1 VTRDAGPTPPSERI
15 VSLDALRGFALLG
28 ILVINVWVFAMPE
41 ATLLNPT
48 VYADGT
54 VYGEFSGANY
64 WAWFLGHVF
73 AQSKLIT
80 LFSALFGAGILL
92 FVESKE
98 EKGQPAVRLHYRRTA
113 VLIAIGLL
121 HAYLLWYGDIL
132 VAYGLTGLF
141 LITLRDLEAKQ
152 LAALGGVF
160 LLFIPAT
167 ELFAA
172 VSIGGDAIAAQW
184 APSEAALRQEVAT
197 YRSGW
202 LDQMSHRVSA
212 SFQRQTTGFVGA
224 SFWRVGGV
232 MLLGMALY
240 RWGALTGE
248 RSTGFYKRLVA
259 GGVVGLGVV
268 VAGVAYIEAN
278 DWSAGAALY
287 WRQFNYWGS
296 LLVAGGYLGIITL
309 YAKRRPEGPVTKIFA
324 AVGRTAF
331 TNYLLQTVLATSIF
345 YGHGLG
351 LFGSVT
357 RVEQYAIVLGIWI
370 VQVVLSVL
378 WLRYYRFGP
387 VEWLWRTL
395 TYGERQSLRNPE

>member
-1 VTRDAGPTPPSERI
+1 VTRDAGPTPPADRI

-28 ILVINVWVFAMPE
+28 ILVINIWVFAMPE
-41 ATLLNPT
+41 ASLLNPT
-48 VYADGT
+48 VYADGAA
-54 VYGEFSGANY
+54 YGDFTGANY
-64 WAWFLGHVF
+64 WAWFAGHVF
-73 AQSKLIT
+73 GQSKLIT

-98 EKGQPAVRLHYRRTA
+98 EKGQPVVRLHYRRTA

-132 VAYGLTGLF
+132 VAYGFSALF
-141 LITLRDLEAKQ
+141 LISLRDTDAKR

-160 LLFIPAT
+160 LLFVPAT

-202 LDQMSHRVSA
+202 LDQMSHRVDA
-212 SFQRQTTGFVGA
+212 SVQRQTVGFVGS
-224 SFWRVGGV
+224 SFWRIGGV

-240 RWGALTGE
+240 RRGALTGE
-248 RSTGFYKRLVA
+248 RSTRFYKRLVA
-259 GGVVGLGVV
+259 GGVAGVAIV

-278 DWSAGAALY
+278 DWSADAALY

-296 LLVAGGYLGIITL
+296 LLVAGGYLGLVML
-309 YAKRRPEGPVTKIFA
+309 YARRRPDGLVTRTFA

-331 TNYLLQTVLATSIF
+331 TNYLLQTVIATSVF

-357 RVEQYAIVLGIWI
+357 RVEQYA
-370 VQVVLSVL
+370 VVLAIWVFQVTLSVA
-378 WLRYYRFGP
+378 WLKRYRFGP

-395 TYGERQSLRNPE
+395 TYGERQPIKNPK